1 MEATN
6 YKSIGPV
13 LQLNKAGELT
23 QKRMKAV
30 KACDGLYISE
40 PDKNGYMKFIC
51 ELNDVIWL
59 DCKAAET
66 KIAYGIKRIP
76 SYFKDIKAGCFDGK
90 NIEKFRREIS
100 RRINRPD
107 SPVIMELKK
116 PERKKPAPL
125 AENERK
131 VSVLMLKGR
140 TDEITE
146 KRVVIAEVVPHVYT
160 YTYKLK
166 NYGERVKIIFEIDG
180 VYFQGHDTGA
190 YVLEREDFIEVC
202 TKAYELARQNVADGA
217 ANGMAYFIEVQKRI
231 DAATPTETPQI
242 STEIAE
248 VTNVSTEGGNAE
260 NEPQKHISEVLKEA
274 ERNYQCVKSETLRT
288 VREADGKWHTYF
300 MDDEIGTDLDYDQ
313 INHIPASR
321 TAQAAEEVAEIRRYL
336 NRLNGNHI
344 ADADYYLAEMREG
357 IRQAEAS
364 RHKKNAEA
372 EGEKAAERAEN
383 NESAK
388 LLTVIKRH
396 EWGATPILFAYDPD
410 KHIAS
415 ATFKSISGD
424 ISVVNAKCDN
434 DGYCHV
440 YDSCITIE
448 ELAWENMH
456 THNFIEPPQS
466 PEAPQIVECIADT
479 PKPRETAR
487 KPQNRGIGSA
497 QHHQCSAL
505 GANGYTMLDN
515 ASATLT
521 AMSVPRECSTADA
534 AHW

>member
-1 MEATN
+1 MEAMN
-6 YKSIGPV
+6 YTSIGPV

-30 KACDGLYISE
+30 KVCDGLYISE
-40 PDKNGYMKFIC
+40 PDKNGYMQFIC

-76 SYFKDIKAGCFDGK
+76 GYFKDIKAGCFDGK

-166 NYGERVKIIFEIDG
+166 RYGERVKIIFEIDG

-190 YVLEREDFIEVC
+190 NVLEREDFTDVC
-202 TKAYELARQNVADGA
+202 TKAYRLARKNVADGA
-217 ANGMAYFIEVQKRI
+217 ASGMQYFIEVQKRM
-231 DAATPTETPQI
+231 DAATPTETPRI
-242 STEIAE
+242 STQTAE
-248 VTNVSTEGGNAE
+248 TVNVS
-260 NEPQKHISEVLKEA
+260 
-274 ERNYQCVKSETLRT
+274 
-288 VREADGKWHTYF
+288 
-300 MDDEIGTDLDYDQ
+300 
-313 INHIPASR
+313 
-321 TAQAAEEVAEIRRYL
+321 
-336 NRLNGNHI
+336 
-344 ADADYYLAEMREG
+344 
-357 IRQAEAS
+357 
-364 RHKKNAEA
+364 A
-372 EGEKAAERAEN
+372 EGE
-383 NESAK
+383 
-388 LLTVIKRH
+388 
-396 EWGATPILFAYDPD
+396 
-410 KHIAS
+410 
-415 ATFKSISGD
+415 
-424 ISVVNAKCDN
+424 NAKNEPEIIIRRRAISKANNGKMVLFHKRTEWANFWYAYEEDALTLCRACGHDPKTYGLSFIPLS
-434 DGYCHV
+434 DGSRGYPIMIFTDEFGKPGLSKIPPEILDENCV
-440 YDSCITIE
+440 VVEKDMQAQPQSEPREAGNKPTKERMKSYARITGQHNRLWLAANGNRARQDRITAIWHRYIANISRHFKNPFMSE
-448 ELAWENMH
+448 WDAHGTDELPRSIYAATNA
-456 THNFIEPPQS
+456 PQS

-487 KPQNRGIGSA
+487 KPRNRGIGSTR
-497 QHHQCSAL
+497 HSRL

-521 AMSVPRECSTADA
+521 AMSVPRECSTADY
-534 AHW
+534 W

>member
-13 LQLNKAGELT
+13 LQLNKSGELT

-30 KACDGLYISE
+30 KVCDGLYISE
-40 PDKNGYMKFIC
+40 PDKNGYMQFIC

-125 AENERK
+125 PEGAK
-131 VSVLMLKGR
+131 KASVYMCKGC
-140 TDEITE
+140 TDETTDKKVVITE
-146 KRVVIAEVVPHVYT
+146 IAPHVYK
-160 YTYKLK
+160 YVYKLK
-166 NYGERVKIIFEIDG
+166 KYGERVKIIFEIDG
-180 VYFQGHDTGA
+180 VYFQGHDTGM
-190 YVLEREDFIEVC
+190 YVLEREDFTEVC
-202 TKAYELARQNVADGA
+202 TKAYASARKNVAGGA
-217 ANGMAYFIEVQKRI
+217 AQGMPYFVEVQKRI

-242 STEIAE
+242 STETAE
-248 VTNVSTEGGNAE
+248 RVNVS
-260 NEPQKHISEVLKEA
+260 V
-274 ERNYQCVKSETLRT
+274 
-288 VREADGKWHTYF
+288 
-300 MDDEIGTDLDYDQ
+300 
-313 INHIPASR
+313 
-321 TAQAAEEVAEIRRYL
+321 EE
-336 NRLNGNHI
+336 
-344 ADADYYLAEMREG
+344 
-357 IRQAEAS
+357 
-364 RHKKNAEA
+364 
-372 EGEKAAERAEN
+372 EKAAEGAEN

-456 THNFIEPPQS
+456 AHNFIEPPQS

-487 KPQNRGIGSA
+487 KPQNRGIGSTR
-497 QHHQCSAL
+497 HSRL